1 MVAHGDLRTRA
12 EAEQTM
18 GMPNTAQ
25 RYWTVDEV
33 WALPEEPGVRYEVV
47 DGELLV
53 SPSPAL
59 RHQLAVTRIV
69 SELTTY
75 CDRTGAGVAL
85 TAPFD
90 VVLNRLDTLVQPDVL
105 VLAPDAVRSGA
116 AEADAEDVAES
127 DGPGASLLLVVE
139 VLSPGTARQDRL
151 RKRPRYQRAAIPV
164 WLVDLDGGVIE
175 QWAPGSDR
183 PVVCTGTLEWASAG
197 VAEPFRLDV
206 AALMALVQQVPNP
219 KKLHVGRR

>member
-1 MVAHGDLRTRA
+1 MAHGGLRTRA

-18 GMPNTAQ
+18 GMPNTAP

-47 DGELLV
+47 DGELLLN
-53 SPSPAL
+53 PSPAL
-59 RHQLAVTRIV
+59 RHQLAVT
-69 SELTTY
+69 ELVGELRAY
-75 CDRTGAGVAL
+75 GRRTGAGVVL

-90 VVLNRLDTLVQPDVL
+90 VVLNPVDTLVQPDVL
-105 VLAPDAVRSGA
+105 VVPPDAVRSGA
-116 AEADAEDVAES
+116 PGADAECAAES

-164 WLVDLDGGVIE
+164 WLVDLDGCVIE

-183 PVVCTGTLEWASAG
+183 PVVCTDTLEWVPAG
-197 VAEPFRLDV
+197 AVEPFRLDV
-206 AALMALVQQVPNP
+206 AALMALVQRMPNP
-219 KKLHVGRR
+219 RELHVGRR